1 MVLRYCA
8 ICVIPTLVYTL
19 YCMCWL
25 RSQKCQIV
33 CLTHCSDLFI
43 QWLEWIRKRNQSIH
57 AWVVYKT
64 FAFSLYYPQTGF
76 LCVILCF
83 HHHILNGTE
92 GIFFFFCIWPIN
104 SQIFWCQHVGG
115 DQIHNRFNQ
124 RISYRWEQKQKMKE
138 YFNILSYFI
147 TKGKSATSV

>member
-92 GIFFFFCIWPIN
+92 GIFFFVYGQLTVKYFDVSMWVEIKYTTDLIRGFPTGESRN
-104 SQIFWCQHVGG
+104 TENERMFQYSFIFH
-115 DQIHNRFNQ
+115 NQ
-124 RISYRWEQKQKMKE
+124 R
-138 YFNILSYFI
+138 
-147 TKGKSATSV
+147 